1 MSVLQVTIGTL
12 AVLAVAVFGGVWAL
26 QTYGIYRFDPHP
38 GVPAAFG
45 LPETVRIAS
54 YMSEDGAPIHAW
66 IADPVPSRPVI
77 LALYGNQSSIG
88 GSMGRILPLIDAG
101 YGIVMMEYRGSGATA
116 GTPSEKNFA
125 RDARALY
132 DQMDTL
138 IGRTVPPQERVVYGF
153 SLGTGVGSRL
163 AAERPFGAA
172 IFEAAPYR
180 NCLYLEDHYFGLP
193 LCRLMWAERYDIVD
207 HVQHIKAPKLFIHGT
222 LDQALPVER
231 ARQLFMEAP
240 EPKEYVQ
247 LEGGGHADLHKHGLF
262 SAIEAFLQQ
271 HLQPAD

>member
-1 MSVLQVTIGTL
+1 MSVFQVILGVL
-12 AVLAVAVFGGVWAL
+12 AILAVAVFGSVWAL
-26 QTYGIYRFDPHP
+26 QTYGIYRFDPNP
-38 GVPAAFG
+38 SIPAAFG
-45 LPETVRIAS
+45 LPATVRIVS
-54 YMSEDGAPIHAW
+54 YLSEDGAPIHAW
-66 IADPVPSRPVI
+66 IADPAPGRPVM

-88 GSMGRILPLIDAG
+88 GSMGRIRPLIDAG

-116 GTPSEKNFA
+116 GTPSETNFA

-132 DQMDTL
+132 DQLDTL
-138 IGRTVPPQERVVYGF
+138 VGGPVLPQERVLYGF

-180 NCLYLEDHYFGLP
+180 NCLYLEDHFFGLP

-207 HVQHIKAPKLFIHGT
+207 RVQDIKAPKLFIHGA
-222 LDQALPVER
+222 LDQALPVDR
-231 ARQLFMEAP
+231 ARQLFQEAP
-240 EPKEYVQ
+240 EPKEYVE
-247 LEGGGHADLHKHGLF
+247 LEGGHADLHKHGLF
-262 SAIEAFLQQ
+262 PAIEAFLQH